1 MGSSEHASSSRG
13 RGDHVRKAKIVN
25 PAGLHARPCHAI
37 VSLAREF
44 EAELQISNGV
54 NGVNGRSILE
64 LMTLS
69 AAQGDELELTASG
82 ADALALI
89 EALCGLIEAGFVENA

>member
-1 MGSSEHASSSRG
+1 LGASEHASPSRG
-13 RGDHVRKAKIVN
+13 QEEHVRKAQIVN
-25 PAGLHARPCHAI
+25 PEGLHARPCHAI
-37 VSLAREF
+37 VSLARDF
-44 EAELQISNGV
+44 DAELRISNGA

-82 ADALALI
+82 ADAPALLK
-89 EALCGLIEAGFVENA
+89 ALCGLIAAGFVEND